1 MIYIFCCE
9 SNLQLAQKMMD
20 LCSLTI
26 QFKKKLSCYYMVV
39 ARIILFIPTND
50 LGRGCPQE
58 LKDLNMYFWPGM
70 GEGN

>member
-1 MIYIFCCE
+1 
-9 SNLQLAQKMMD
+9 MD

-39 ARIILFIPTND
+39 ARIIPFTPKND
-50 LGRGCPQE
+50 LGRGCPQEE

>member
-1 MIYIFCCE
+1 
-9 SNLQLAQKMMD
+9 
-20 LCSLTI
+20 
-26 QFKKKLSCYYMVV
+26 MVV